1 MKLEEAIA
9 MFLDGSITASQI
21 EEKINNN
28 TIVFDVKNDYE
39 YANLTKE
46 LNKLYSSITN
56 KPVMLPLNSGRKQ
69 NFINLLNAIENKTDI
84 TKYYSSN
91 DFNRL

>member
-28 TIVFDVKNDYE
+28 TIVFDVKSDYE

>member
-1 MKLEEAIA
+1 MKLEEAIT
-9 MFLDGSITASQI
+9 MFLDGNITANQI
-21 EEKINNN
+21 EEGINNN

-56 KPVMLPLNSGRKQ
+56 KPVMLSPNSGRKR
-69 NFINLLNAIENKTDI
+69 NFINLLNAIENKTEI
-84 TKYYSSN
+84 EKYSSSN